1 MLPIFNILKS
11 LDYLTTQWS
20 GGSTTQLAIAPEG
33 AVYADRSF
41 LWRISS
47 ATVELDESDFTPLPD
62 YRRFISTIQGD
73 MTLSHNGGSP
83 LTLHP
88 GDVHAFDGGDATHSI
103 GRCTDF
109 NLMLRKGRADGT
121 MRSFHFTSGNT
132 VFQAEK
138 GAEMV
143 LLYCAAGA
151 VDISC
156 GQQRIRL
163 AAHESLLA
171 QNAAN
176 LSFDLGFSEAGL
188 LMAAQAWHTR

>member
-1 MLPIFNILKS
+1 MQPVFKVLKPS
-11 LDYLTTQWS
+11 DYLTTRWS

-33 AVYADRSF
+33 AVYADRDF

-62 YRRFISTIQGD
+62 YRRLISTVQGD
-73 MTLSHNGGSP
+73 MTLSHNGDAS

-88 GDVHAFDGGDATHSI
+88 GDVHTFDGGDATHSA

-109 NLMLRKGRADGT
+109 NLMLRKGQADGD

-138 GAEMV
+138 SAEMV
-143 LLYCAAGA
+143 LLYCAAGEI
-151 VDISC
+151 DISC
-156 GQQRIRL
+156 GQHLIQL
-163 AAHESLLA
+163 TAHESLLA

-176 LSFDLGFSEAGL
+176 LSFDLDFSEGGL
-188 LMAAQAWHTR
+188 LMVAQAWRTR

>member
-1 MLPIFNILKS
+1 MLPVFHVLKPS
-11 LDYLTTQWS
+11 DYLTTQWS

-33 AVYADRSF
+33 AVYADRDF

-47 ATVELDESDFTPLPD
+47 ATVELDEYDFTPLPD
-62 YRRFISTIQGD
+62 YRRFISTVQGD
-73 MTLSHNGGSP
+73 MTLSHNGGAP

-88 GDVHAFDGGDATHSI
+88 GDVHAFDGGDATHSV

-109 NLMLRKGRADGT
+109 NLMLRKGQADGT
-121 MRSFHFTSGNT
+121 MRSFQFNT

-138 GAEMV
+138 DAEMV

-151 VDISC
+151 VDVFC
-156 GQQRIRL
+156 GQQRIQL
-163 AAHESLLA
+163 AARESLLA